1 MQKWEY
7 CVVTGVSARRHAGLF
22 VMDKSQIQRFTCEGL
37 KEMMKLDNIH
47 FGQAVAELGLDGWEM
62 VGMGTA
68 HAGALHCIYFKRPY
82 PALVS
87 HKMHHKRHKQNHR
100 SENCHRTPTQET
112 G

>member
-37 KEMMKLDNIH
+37 VEMGKLDNFH
-47 FGQAVAELGLDGWEM
+47 FGQAVAELGLEGWEM

-68 HAGALHCIYFKRPY
+68 HAGALHCIYFKRPIIDR
-82 PALVS
+82 LTSQIS
-87 HKMHHKRHKQNHR
+87 HHIEH
-100 SENCHRTPTQET
+100 
-112 G
+112 